1 MSRKS
6 NDGISLK
13 KMQRIA
19 IEKHIRQSSLGK
31 MYDIKCAY
39 KAEGG
44 EVYLGCEKQ
53 IMDWACYVLKST
65 GSLPVRPGR
74 AKRPVSTDCVVPVR
88 NLCPSLNKLLS
99 DTRTAF
105 HRLGYSVTIT
115 INA

>member
-13 KMQRIA
+13 KMQQIA
-19 IEKHIRQSSLGK
+19 IGKHIRQSSLGK

-39 KAEGG
+39 KADGG
-44 EVYLGCEKQ
+44 EVYSGCEKQ
-53 IMDWACYVLKST
+53 IMDWASFVLEST

-74 AKRPVSTDCVVPVR
+74 AKRTASGCGVPVMPIA
-88 NLCPSLNKLLS
+88 PSIEKCLA
-99 DTRTAF
+99 DARTAF

>member
-13 KMQRIA
+13 KMQQIA

-65 GSLPVRPGR
+65 GTLPVRPGR
-74 AKRPVSTDCVVPVR
+74 AKRSVSTSCGVPVVR
-88 NLCPSLNKLLS
+88 LGPSLDKCLS
-99 DTRTAF
+99 DTRKAF